1 MSVIITTISNT
12 DTFGTWKTKT
22 NDLIAVA
29 AKAVTMGDAN
39 AGNIAL
45 NGDITLETGHTI
57 TVDNI
62 IKSSSASIIS
72 LKSDTK
78 VEGNLTIDNGEQ
90 VAKLQIAR
98 NASNKWTI
106 ETNTTHSELKIKNV
120 GGNFIQFTST
130 AITTSGMTMNEDV
143 LPATLTKRITHTGT
157 GSSGS
162 SFADC
167 DIAAGNITGLS
178 TLGTSGSPIVS
189 SVLTSADINGGTI
202 DNTPIGNSSRSTGKF
217 STVNAT
223 GTITA
228 NAFSGSLAGNV
239 NGNLT
244 GNVTSSGTST
254 FGTLTAS
261 TINMINIAST
271 GLGTFSTVDI
281 NGGAIDGTPIGS
293 SSRSTGK
300 FSSVNATLSVQGLTL
315 SATGQVSGGSLD
327 INGNADI
334 SGNLVVG
341 GTLTANVTGSSG
353 TAGGLTDSGLTAVLK
368 AVYPIGSLYTT
379 TTGVD
384 PSTARA
390 ANSTGGLGFGTWQR
404 YAQGRTLVSHDN
416 GITIN
421 SASCTVELGGEGIIT
436 LGVSERHGI
445 RRGDLVNISG
455 FAVGSDLNRRYRVL
469 DTNSSSIELKN
480 IRNIPATND
489 LTAQAGQTR
498 SVVSDHYD
506 TLGMTDGQSNVYLTA
521 NQSGLPFHTHTLLGG
536 GFNGSSGAEPG
547 SNRNTSL
554 GETGSAGGTDAAWS
568 HSNMMPYSV
577 VSIWKRI
584 A

>member
-157 GSSGS
+157 GASGS

-189 SVLTSADINGGTI
+189 SVLTSVDINGGAI
-202 DNTPIGNSSRSTGKF
+202 DGTPIGNSSRSTGKF

-228 NAFSGSLAGNV
+228 NAFSGSLVGNV

-254 FGTLTAS
+254 FGTLAAS
-261 TINMINIAST
+261 TINMINITST

-506 TLGMTDGQSNVYLTA
+506 TLDKTDGQSNVYLTA

-554 GETGSAGGTDAAWS
+554 GETGSAGGTDAPWS

>member
-45 NGDITLETGHTI
+45 DGDITLETGHTI

-62 IKSSSASIIS
+62 IKSSTASIIS

-78 VEGNLTIDNGEQ
+78 VEGDLTIDNGAQ
-90 VAKLQIAR
+90 VAKIQIAR
-98 NASNKWTI
+98 ADSNKWTI
-106 ETNTTHSELKIKNV
+106 ETNNTHSELKIKNV

-130 AITTSGMTMNEDV
+130 AITTSPGMTMNEDV

-189 SVLTSADINGGTI
+189 SVLTSVDINGGAI
-202 DNTPIGNSSRSTGKF
+202 DGTPIGNSSRSTGKF

-228 NAFSGSLAGNV
+228 NAFSGSLTGNV
-239 NGNLT
+239 NGNLA

-261 TINMINIAST
+261 TINMINITST

-281 NGGAIDGTPIGS
+281 NGGAIDGTPIGN

-341 GTLTANVTGSSG
+341 GTLTANVSGSSG
-353 TAGGLTDSGLTAVLK
+353 TAGGLTDSGLVAVLK

-384 PSTARA
+384 PSTDRST
-390 ANSTGGLGFGTWQR
+390 NNTGGLGFGTWQR
-404 YAQGRTLVSHDN
+404 YAEGRTLVSQDS
-416 GITIN
+416 GTTIN
-421 SASCTVELGGEGIIT
+421 SASCTYAAGGDGIIT
-436 LGVSERHGI
+436 LGLADTHPY
-445 RRGDLVNISG
+445 RRGDSVDISG
-455 FAVGSDLNRRYRVL
+455 FSNQDMNRNYIIYR
-469 DTNSSSIELKN
+469 DRPTNIELKN
-480 IRNIPATND
+480 IQGIPATSN
-489 LTAQAGQTR
+489 LSAANGQTR
-498 SVVSDHYD
+498 SISSNYYD
-506 TLGMTDGQSNVYLTA
+506 TLGYVDGYSEVYLTDT
-521 NQSGLPFHTHTLLGG
+521 QSGLPRHTHTLLGG

-547 SNRNTSL
+547 SNTGNQL
-554 GETGSAGGTDAAWS
+554 GNVGFAEGQDAVHS
-568 HSNMMPYSV
+568 HTNRMPYKV
-577 VSIWKRI
+577 VSIWIRT